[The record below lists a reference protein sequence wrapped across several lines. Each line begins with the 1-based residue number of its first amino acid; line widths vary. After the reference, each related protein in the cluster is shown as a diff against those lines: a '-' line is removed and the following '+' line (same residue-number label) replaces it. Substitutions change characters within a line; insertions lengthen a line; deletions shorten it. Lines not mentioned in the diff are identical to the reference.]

1 MLPALILGDLPPVV
15 ILPFA
20 IVRHPP
26 SFRPWASA
34 NGSVKEGFT
43 EVADSLHGMKASI
56 QPGEGWTR
64 LESRAAERV
73 GSPRL
78 AISE

>member
-20 IVRHPP
+20 IGRHSP
-26 SFRPWASA
+26 SFRPWANA
-34 NGSVKEGFT
+34 NATVKEGFI
-43 EVADSLHGMKASI
+43 EVFDSLQEMKASI

-64 LESRAAERV
+64 LDFRAAERV

-78 AISE
+78 AIGE

>member
-26 SFRPWASA
+26 SFRP

-43 EVADSLHGMKASI
+43 EVADSLQGMKASI

>member
-1 MLPALILGDLPPVV
+1 MMLALILGDLPPVV

-43 EVADSLHGMKASI
+43 EVADSLQGMKASI

-78 AISE
+78 AIGE